1 MSGTSRQGNYPESSG
16 YRRATGTLAV
26 PGIDTALPPHEPPGS
41 GSSIPENYRNETV
54 STECINLMPPQQP
67 ASQPTSTVWKYPVR
81 TTGQSVSPAG
91 IGWNDQE
98 MVPLDQYG
106 IQEPRG
112 KKTQSERT
120 TYD

>member
-1 MSGTSRQGNYPESSG
+1 
-16 YRRATGTLAV
+16 
-26 PGIDTALPPHEPPGS
+26 
-41 GSSIPENYRNETV
+41 
-54 STECINLMPPQQP
+54 MPPQQP

-112 KKTQSERT
+112 KKHRANERPT
-120 TYD
+120 TDLLLPTAYLLLLVWIILYDTLPTTLLY